1 MRNAF
6 PISTMQMWCALQLH
20 RSQNQSCKSL
30 SRAVAASSPAACSQQ
45 HFLRNPP
52 DLQLYKSLFQTGISV
67 PTTVLQLGTFFY
79 SPMTPT
85 PHPCHPLLL
94 GYTGPLKTTTK
105 NFRKLANGLITSN
118 VKYNSTKGKAKEALL
133 AIKAAFKMALHIPCT
148 EKNPEHTIFGW
159 VTSNQYKQKIL

>member
-1 MRNAF
+1 
-6 PISTMQMWCALQLH
+6 MQMGCALQLH

-52 DLQLYKSLFQTGISV
+52 DLQLYTSSLFQTGISV

-79 SPMTPT
+79 CPMTPT
-85 PHPCHPLLL
+85 PHPCRPLLL
-94 GYTGPLKTTTK
+94 GYTGPLKITTK

-118 VKYNSTKGKAKEALL
+118 VKYNSTKGTAEEALL
-133 AIKAAFKMALHIPCT
+133 AIKVAFKMALH
-148 EKNPEHTIFGW
+148 ELFH
-159 VTSNQYKQKIL
+159 VQKKTQNILPLVG